1 MVLLADDN
9 VQPRVSLCKPVQR
22 LVIGEGRADEHNVIK
37 IAAEGAAELVHKEL
51 RLARVGRPH
60 DESIE
65 RYVGEVH
72 FSAAQILTVG
82 SLC

>member
-1 MVLLADDN
+1 MLLADDD

-22 LVIGEGRADEHNVIK
+22 LVIGEGRADKHNLIK
-37 IAAEGAAELVHKEL
+37 LAAEWGTELVHEEL

-65 RYVGEVH
+65 RDVGGVH
-72 FSAAQILTVG
+72 FNTPQNVTVC